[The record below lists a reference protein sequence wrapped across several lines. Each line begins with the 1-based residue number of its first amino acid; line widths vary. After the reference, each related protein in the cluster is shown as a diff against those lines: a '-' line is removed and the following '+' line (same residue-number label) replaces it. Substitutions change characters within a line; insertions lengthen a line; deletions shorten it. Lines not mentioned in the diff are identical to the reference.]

1 MAMRRVAVILIF
13 VTLAAVGCSPTVP
26 KRGDMTPFPVAPG
39 GEARHVIRLPAAG
52 DEDALRV
59 ELVVGRRVLAD
70 CNQQWFGGKL
80 ERDVSSGW
88 DHPVYRMTSVAG
100 PATTMKACPESDLR
114 EAFVRV
120 RFENPFVP
128 YDSSAPLVVYV
139 PQGFVVRY
147 RIWQGQ
153 QKLRDAATE

>member
-1 MAMRRVAVILIF
+1 MN
-13 VTLAAVGCSPTVP
+13 
-26 KRGDMTPFPVAPG
+26 PFPVAPG
-39 GEARHVIRLPAAG
+39 GETRHVIRLPAAG
-52 DEDALRV
+52 NEDALRV
-59 ELVVGRRVLAD
+59 ELVIGRQALAD
-70 CNQQWFGGKL
+70 CNRQWYGGKL
-80 ERDVSSGW
+80 ERDASSGW

-100 PATTMKACPESDLR
+100 PATTMMACPDTETRDT
-114 EAFVRV
+114 FVSV

-128 YDSSAPLVVYV
+128 YDSRLPLVVYV

>member
-1 MAMRRVAVILIF
+1 MRRVAVILIF
-13 VTLAAVGCSPTVP
+13 VTLATVGCSPTVP

-39 GEARHVIRLPAAG
+39 GETRHVIRLPAAG
-52 DEDALRV
+52 DEDTLRV
-59 ELVVGRRVLAD
+59 ELVVGRQVLAD
-70 CNQQWFGGKL
+70 CNRQWFGGKL
-80 ERDVSSGW
+80 ERDVASGW

-100 PATTMKACPESDLR
+100 PATTMKACPEGDVH

-153 QKLRDAATE
+153 QKLRDAATK

>member
-1 MAMRRVAVILIF
+1 M
-13 VTLAAVGCSPTVP
+13 
-26 KRGDMTPFPVAPG
+26 
-39 GEARHVIRLPAAG
+39 IRLPAAG

-70 CNQQWFGGKL
+70 CNRQWFGGKL
-80 ERDVSSGW
+80 ERNVASGW

-100 PATTMKACPESDLR
+100 PATTMKACPEGDVH